1 MAVTVTIH
9 DELPYGKVVNQIAF
23 VVQDEHISVA
33 DLIRR
38 RVHAEVQL
46 YNLSEPGYFN
56 GLVQPT
62 DAEITLN
69 GYKMRQRRQIDWEQ
83 QAEMAVQAFEANGFF
98 ILVNDHQVESLAETL
113 TITPETQIS
122 FIKLVP
128 LVGG

>member
-1 MAVTVTIH
+1 MAVTVTIQ
-9 DELPYGKVVNQIAF
+9 DELPYGKVINQIAF
-23 VVQDEHISVA
+23 VVQDEHINVA

-38 RVHAEVQL
+38 RLQL

-69 GYKMRQRRQIDWEQ
+69 GYKLRQRRQIDWEQ
-83 QAEMAVQAFEANGFF
+83 QVDLAVQAFEANGFF
-98 ILVNDHQVESLAETL
+98 ILVDDHQVESLAETL
-113 TITPETQIS
+113 TITPETQIT